1 MPEGGHHHHV
11 ASLALYE
18 IAHVTEFSTR
28 GDEVIK
34 EDVVRAYVDLAFEAH
49 TLAQTGYVGGIGVRD
64 IGHGNDVVLHSH
76 AGGREL
82 GGVGCRYHIDS
93 VALHM
98 VVVDDTGSGITLHNI
113 CDAVVLHQVV
123 NQPQCGIVVTMLGG
137 MEVGMLAGDGCR
149 SVVDDGRELVAPYCA
164 NWHRR
169 FLAQDILGSI
179 HVNPHR
185 CVTKVH
191 LRFVLFIKGE
201 QYIHLGRRL
210 VNPNDE
216 IVDVLRSWRQS
227 PPSVPGLQASP
238 EQVPAEWRQG

>member
-64 IGHGNDVVLHSH
+64 VGHGNDVVLHCH

-82 GGVGCRYHIDS
+82 GGVGCRYHIDA
-93 VALHM
+93 VALHTM
-98 VVVDDTGSGITLHNI
+98 VVDDMGVRIALHNI

-123 NQPQCGIVVTMLGG
+123 NQPQCCIVVTMLGSL
-137 MEVGMLAGDGCR
+137 EVRMLAGDGCR
-149 SVVDDGRELVAPYCA
+149 SVVDNGRERVAPYCA
-164 NWHRR
+164 NRHRR
-169 FLAQDILGSI
+169 FLAQDILCRI
-179 HVNPHR
+179 HVNLYR
-185 CVTKVH
+185 RVTKVH
-191 LRFVLFIKGE
+191 LCFVLFVKGE
-201 QYIHLGRRL
+201 QYIHLGRWF

-227 PPSVPGLQASP
+227 PPSVPGL
-238 EQVPAEWRQG
+238 

>member
-64 IGHGNDVVLHSH
+64 VGHGNDVVLHCH

-82 GGVGCRYHIDS
+82 GGVGCRYHIDA
-93 VALHM
+93 VALHTM
-98 VVVDDTGSGITLHNI
+98 VVDDMGVRIALHNI

-123 NQPQCGIVVTMLGG
+123 NQPQCCIVVTMLGSL
-137 MEVGMLAGDGCR
+137 EVRMLAGDGCR
-149 SVVDDGRELVAPYCA
+149 SVVDNGRERVAPYCA
-164 NWHRR
+164 NRHRR
-169 FLAQDILGSI
+169 FLAQDILCRI
-179 HVNPHR
+179 HVNLYR
-185 CVTKVH
+185 RVTKVH
-191 LRFVLFIKGE
+191 LCFVLFVKGE
-201 QYIHLGRRL
+201 QYIHLGRWF

-216 IVDVLRSWRQS
+216 IVDVLRSWRHS
-227 PPSVPGLQASP
+227 PPSVPGL
-238 EQVPAEWRQG
+238 